1 MTYVSTGVPI
11 TYTSCHK
18 RNWVVYHFLGINNL
32 FLQIWRN
39 KTFMPEKWQTRFFY
53 GMKYT
58 SEWIIWGPSPPVN
71 VISWRIFFRIVWL
84 NMMENSPF
92 SKVKTACK
100 LNIILLIVILDIHGH
115 VITSHEAEG
124 KQNPFIVKLEI
135 IKNLLSILI
144 KF

>member
-1 MTYVSTGVPI
+1 MIV
-11 TYTSCHK
+11 
-18 RNWVVYHFLGINNL
+18 NN
-32 FLQIWRN
+32 
-39 KTFMPEKWQTRFFY
+39 
-53 GMKYT
+53 
-58 SEWIIWGPSPPVN
+58 S
-71 VISWRIFFRIVWL
+71 
-84 NMMENSPF
+84 F

-124 KQNPFIVKLEI
+124 KQNSFIVKLEI